1 VPISDSILK
10 PGYMKK
16 ILLVDDNVMMRRLI
30 MNLFRNENLEIDEAS
45 DGREGLDKISA
56 KLYDLVITD
65 IIMPGMEGIEM
76 IREAKKH
83 HPNLKIIAIS
93 GSKPYYLYVAKKM
106 GVEAVFNKPL
116 NQHHFYDKVKN
127 VLQFQPVRIFQ
138 ES

>member
-1 VPISDSILK
+1 
-10 PGYMKK
+10 MKK

-45 DGREGLDKISA
+45 DGQEGLDKIST

-106 GVEAVFNKPL
+106 GVDAVFNKPL